1 MALYKY
7 RALSGQGKKSSG
19 ILDASSVQQ
28 VKEILRIQGL
38 FPTAIELQSEE
49 PPFFK
54 KIFSRVSPKELI
66 LFTKQLAVLLKA
78 GIPLLQSFELL
89 VDQFEGTMKSII
101 ISLKDDIKKGK
112 SLAESMQKYPKYFD
126 NIYIQLVK
134 AGEATG
140 KLELILERLTTYLE
154 KNMEVKSRIKSAMM
168 NPLIQLV
175 LIFVVVIFLMLKV
188 VPNLVKT
195 FSSMKGE
202 LPLATKIMV
211 SMSNFMRNHYLIL
224 FMLIGLIIG
233 AFLLFKSSRQGKKLL
248 DKLKLK
254 LPIIKY
260 FTKMNA
266 VIEFSRTL
274 GMLLESGVNL
284 SQALDIVCKITKNQI
299 LADELNQAK
308 ESIIK
313 QGKIAQYLK
322 RTGLF
327 PPMAIYLIN
336 TGEQSGS
343 LDKMLL
349 TVADT
354 YDRDLIELTGTLTT
368 SIDPLMKV
376 LLAVIVGFIVAAIAL
391 PMMKVGDLVEI

>member
-7 RALSGQGKKSSG
+7 QALSSNGKKTSG
-19 ILDASSVQQ
+19 VLDASSVQQ
-28 VKEILRIQGL
+28 VKEILSIQGL

-49 PPFFK
+49 PSFFK

-89 VDQFEGTMKSII
+89 VDQFEGTMKSVI
-101 ISLKDDIKKGK
+101 ISLKDDIKNGK

-175 LIFVVVIFLMLKV
+175 LIFLVVIFLMLKV

-202 LPLATKIMV
+202 LPLATRIMV
-211 SMSNFMRNHYLIL
+211 AMSNFMRNHYLIL
-224 FMLIGLIIG
+224 LMLIGLIIG
-233 AFLLFKSSRQGKKLL
+233 AFLLFKSSKQGKKFI

>member
-7 RALSGQGKKSSG
+7 RALSGSGKKKTG
-19 ILDASSVQQ
+19 IVDASSVQQ
-28 VKEILRIQGL
+28 VKEILSYQGL
-38 FPTAIELQSEE
+38 YPTSIELQSDQ
-49 PPFFK
+49 PSFFK
-54 KIFSRVSPKELI
+54 KIFSRVSPKDLI

-89 VDQFEGTMKSII
+89 VEQFEGTMKSII
-101 ISLKDDIKKGK
+101 ISLKDDIKQGR

-126 NIYIQLVK
+126 NIYVQLVK

-168 NPLIQLV
+168 NPIIQLV
-175 LIFVVVIFLMLKV
+175 LIFLVVIFLLLKV

-195 FSSMKGE
+195 FSSMQGQ
-202 LPLATKIMV
+202 LPLATRIMV
-211 SMSNFMRNHYLIL
+211 AMSDFMMNHYLIL
-224 FMLIGLIIG
+224 ILLIGFVIG
-233 AFLLFKSSRQGKKLL
+233 SFLLFKSTKQGKKFF

-254 LPIIKY
+254 LPVIKY

-299 LADELNQAK
+299 LADELNEAK

-354 YDRDLIELTGTLTT
+354 YDRDLIELTGSLTA

-376 LLAVIVGFIVAAIAL
+376 LLALIVGFIVAAIAL
-391 PMMKVGDLVEI
+391 PMMKVGELVEI

>member
-7 RALSGQGKKSSG
+7 RALSSSGKKTSG
-19 ILDASSVQQ
+19 VLDASSVQQ
-28 VKEILRIQGL
+28 VKEILSLQGL
-38 FPTAIELQSEE
+38 FPESIALQSEE
-49 PPFFK
+49 PSFFK

-112 SLAESMQKYPKYFD
+112 SLAESMQRYPKYFD

-202 LPLATKIMV
+202 LPLATRIMV
-211 SMSNFMRNHYLIL
+211 AMSNFMRNHYLIL

-233 AFLLFKSSRQGKKLL
+233 AFLLFKSSRHGKKFL

>member
-7 RALSGQGKKSSG
+7 RALSSNGKKSSG
-19 ILDASSVQQ
+19 VLDASSLQQ
-28 VKEILRIQGL
+28 VKEILSIQGL

-49 PPFFK
+49 PSFFK
-54 KIFSRVSPKELI
+54 KIFSSVSPKELI

-202 LPLATKIMV
+202 LPLATRIMV
-211 SMSNFMRNHYLIL
+211 TMSNFMRNHYLIL
-224 FMLIGLIIG
+224 FLITGLIIG
-233 AFLLFKSSRQGKKLL
+233 AFFLFKSSRQGKKIL
-248 DKLKLK
+248 DRLKLK

>member
-1 MALYKY
+1 ML
-7 RALSGQGKKSSG
+7 
-19 ILDASSVQQ
+19 V
-28 VKEILRIQGL
+28 GL
-38 FPTAIELQSEE
+38 T
-49 PPFFK
+49 
-54 KIFSRVSPKELI
+54 
-66 LFTKQLAVLLKA
+66 
-78 GIPLLQSFELL
+78 
-89 VDQFEGTMKSII
+89 
-101 ISLKDDIKKGK
+101 
-112 SLAESMQKYPKYFD
+112 
-126 NIYIQLVK
+126 
-134 AGEATG
+134 
-140 KLELILERLTTYLE
+140 
-154 KNMEVKSRIKSAMM
+154 
-168 NPLIQLV
+168 
-175 LIFVVVIFLMLKV
+175 
-188 VPNLVKT
+188 
-195 FSSMKGE
+195 
-202 LPLATKIMV
+202 
-211 SMSNFMRNHYLIL
+211 
-224 FMLIGLIIG
+224 IG
-233 AFLLFKSSRQGKKLL
+233 AFLLFKSSRQGKKFL